1 MTGVFLQHL
10 NHSDDAMVAL
20 VGEQLIPALGRD

>member
-20 VGEQLIPALGRD
+20 VGEQLIPALRD